1 MFFYIIRRI
10 NLLVITVAALTVIG
24 FYLRTRVVG
33 DLALDGNLF
42 SNYLDYLMAIS
53 QGDLGITMGTGQ
65 PVFDEILT
73 VFPATLELCFSA
85 FILSILIGVP
95 IGTVAGM
102 QRGSSL
108 DSTIM
113 GISLFIFSIPVFWLA
128 SLVMMYFAL
137 NWNWLP
143 VTGRLNLLY
152 EIDSVTGF
160 MLIDT
165 LISDNPH
172 SQDAFYDALKHLLLP
187 TIVLATVP
195 TTEVIR
201 QMRNHVSD
209 VMKQKYIK
217 AAASK
222 GLSKTQIILRHVLRN
237 AIPNMIP
244 HLGLQFSTV
253 LTTAMV
259 TEAVFSWPGIG
270 RWLINSIYQQDHA
283 AIQGGMLTVAIFVVT
298 ANVLTEILTVV
309 IHPIRRKEL
318 YAQH

>member
-53 QGDLGITMGTGQ
+53 QGYLGITTGTGQ